1 MDINVDVLPW
11 TEKYRPTKLSD
22 VVGQKQIVKI
32 LKSFANKK
40 NMPNLLF
47 AGPPGVGKTT
57 CTLALAHE
65 LYDDNYKS
73 CLLELNASDDR
84 GIGIVRG
91 KIKEFAR
98 TISLHKVPFKLIFL
112 DEADALTP
120 DAQHALRRT
129 MEIYADLTRFVLS
142 CNYSSKIIEPLQSR
156 TSVFRFK
163 PITKD
168 DIKEMLKHII
178 KQEKLK
184 ADESAIDAI
193 AYVSEG
199 DLRKAVN
206 VLQGTA
212 MQSSDITEKLVY
224 SISSR
229 ARPKEV
235 QEMINLALTG
245 NFEKSRKL
253 LDTLMIEYGMS
264 GEDIILQM
272 YREII
277 AMDINDRLKV
287 KIVDKIGEY
296 NFRLVEGA
304 NERIQ
309 VEALLAQLMI
319 VK

>member
-11 TEKYRPTKLSD
+11 TEKYRPKKLSD

-65 LYDDNYKS
+65 LYDDGYKS

-84 GIGIVRG
+84 GISIVRG
-91 KIKEFAR
+91 RIKEFAR

-129 MEIYADLTRFVLS
+129 MELYADLTRFVLS

-168 DIKEMLKHII
+168 EIKEMLKHII

-184 ADESAIDAI
+184 VEESAIDAI

-277 AMDINDRLKV
+277 AMDINDKLKV

>member
-11 TEKYRPTKLSD
+11 TEKYRPKKLSD

-65 LYDDNYKS
+65 LYGDNYKS
-73 CLLELNASDDR
+73 SLLELNASDDR

-129 MEIYADLTRFVLS
+129 MELYADLTRFVLS

-163 PITKD
+163 SITKD

-184 ADESAIDAI
+184 VEDPAIDAI

-212 MQSSDITEKLVY
+212 MQSSNITEKLVY

-229 ARPKEV
+229 ARPTEV

-272 YREII
+272 YHEII
-277 AMDINDRLKV
+277 AMDINDKLKV

-309 VEALLAQLMI
+309 VEALLAQLMT

>member
-1 MDINVDVLPW
+1 
-11 TEKYRPTKLSD
+11 
-22 VVGQKQIVKI
+22 
-32 LKSFANKK
+32 
-40 NMPNLLF
+40 
-47 AGPPGVGKTT
+47 
-57 CTLALAHE
+57 
-65 LYDDNYKS
+65 
-73 CLLELNASDDR
+73 
-84 GIGIVRG
+84 
-91 KIKEFAR
+91 
-98 TISLHKVPFKLIFL
+98 
-112 DEADALTP
+112 
-120 DAQHALRRT
+120 
-129 MEIYADLTRFVLS
+129 VLS

-168 DIKEMLKHII
+168 EIKEMLKHII

-184 ADESAIDAI
+184 VEESAIDAI

-277 AMDINDRLKV
+277 AMDINDKLKV